1 MSLISC
7 GELSFVFILPIIAA
21 ILNIH
26 NIEIFQYTQY
36 KDHPI
41 ISCILS
47 NTILSLFFI
56 PFLFRKFICNKKNN
70 SINNYKIN
78 LKVTINHPLI
88 VMIILAIL
96 YELVNLFH
104 IIFSLK
110 YKSSKPYYE
119 NDIIFELCFIHLVYK
134 LFSTKLKYKH
144 HVVSILF
151 ILIFDLIY
159 FAIEVVFYKIYYIF
173 IFILLKQFIVGICL
187 VFTEYLMKDKK
198 YSIFLII
205 FVFGFIGLI
214 IDLIILT
221 IVTYVSCADFLKN
234 EICSVTLVKVNEKS
248 NLSYIENN
256 ILINSEKNDIID
268 LKYYLDNGKHFY
280 DSFTL
285 ALETEGPR
293 ILILTLIFS
302 LFSAFS
308 IFLNFLIVKQS
319 YPSLTF
325 LGSIIISYYLKI
337 REFFYDERGETYI
350 IVIQIILI
358 ILICFW
364 FLIYYELIELNFCGI
379 SDYTKNNRLKR
390 NKLDERRSKNWMNND
405 ILADADI
412 TVDKSAINVRK

>member
-78 LKVTINHPLI
+78 LKVTINHSLI

-110 YKSSKPYYE
+110 YKFSKPYYE

-151 ILIFDLIY
+151 ILIFALIY
-159 FAIEVVFYKIYYIF
+159 FAIEVVFYKNYYIF

-221 IVTYVSCADFLKN
+221 IVTYVSCANFLKN
-234 EICSVTLVKVNEKS
+234 EICSVTLVKANEKS

-325 LGSIIISYYLKI
+325 LGNIIISYYLKI

-358 ILICFW
+358 TLICFW

-390 NKLDERRSKNWMNND
+390 NKLDERRSKNWINND

>member
-173 IFILLKQFIVGICL
+173 IFIILKQFIVGICL

-325 LGSIIISYYLKI
+325 LGNIIISYYLKI

-350 IVIQIILI
+350 IVTQIILI
-358 ILICFW
+358 TLICFW

>member
-151 ILIFDLIY
+151 ILIFALIY

-173 IFILLKQFIVGICL
+173 IFILLKQFIVSICI

-248 NLSYIENN
+248 NLSYFENN

-358 ILICFW
+358 TLICFW

-390 NKLDERRSKNWMNND
+390 NKLDERRSKNWINND

>member
-151 ILIFDLIY
+151 ILIFALIY
-159 FAIEVVFYKIYYIF
+159 FAIEVVFYKNYYIF

-325 LGSIIISYYLKI
+325 LGNIIISYYLKI

-358 ILICFW
+358 TLICFW

>member
-173 IFILLKQFIVGICL
+173 IFIILKQFIVGICL

-248 NLSYIENN
+248 NMSYIENN

-325 LGSIIISYYLKI
+325 LGNIIISYYLKI

-358 ILICFW
+358 TLICFW

-390 NKLDERRSKNWMNND
+390 NKLDERRSKNWINND

>member
-78 LKVTINHPLI
+78 LKVTINHSLI

-104 IIFSLK
+104 MIFSLK

-119 NDIIFELCFIHLVYK
+119 NDLIFELCFIHLVYK

-151 ILIFDLIY
+151 ILIFALIY

-234 EICSVTLVKVNEKS
+234 EICTVTLVKANEKS
-248 NLSYIENN
+248 NLSYFENN

-325 LGSIIISYYLKI
+325 LGNIIISYYLKI

-358 ILICFW
+358 TLICFW

>member
-151 ILIFDLIY
+151 ILIFALIY
-159 FAIEVVFYKIYYIF
+159 FAIEVVFYKNYYIF

-248 NLSYIENN
+248 NMSYIENN

-325 LGSIIISYYLKI
+325 LGNIIISYYLKI

-358 ILICFW
+358 TLICFW

>member
-56 PFLFRKFICNKKNN
+56 PFLFSKFICNKKNN

-88 VMIILAIL
+88 VMIILAIM

-151 ILIFDLIY
+151 ILIFALIY
-159 FAIEVVFYKIYYIF
+159 FAIEVVFYKNYYIF

-221 IVTYVSCADFLKN
+221 IVTYVSCADF
-234 EICSVTLVKVNEKS
+234 
-248 NLSYIENN
+248 
-256 ILINSEKNDIID
+256 
-268 LKYYLDNGKHFY
+268 
-280 DSFTL
+280 
-285 ALETEGPR
+285 
-293 ILILTLIFS
+293 
-302 LFSAFS
+302 
-308 IFLNFLIVKQS
+308 
-319 YPSLTF
+319 
-325 LGSIIISYYLKI
+325 
-337 REFFYDERGETYI
+337 
-350 IVIQIILI
+350 
-358 ILICFW
+358 
-364 FLIYYELIELNFCGI
+364 
-379 SDYTKNNRLKR
+379 
-390 NKLDERRSKNWMNND
+390 
-405 ILADADI
+405 
-412 TVDKSAINVRK
+412 

>member
-1 MSLISC
+1 
-7 GELSFVFILPIIAA
+7 
-21 ILNIH
+21 
-26 NIEIFQYTQY
+26 
-36 KDHPI
+36 
-41 ISCILS
+41 
-47 NTILSLFFI
+47 
-56 PFLFRKFICNKKNN
+56 
-70 SINNYKIN
+70 
-78 LKVTINHPLI
+78 
-88 VMIILAIL
+88 
-96 YELVNLFH
+96 
-104 IIFSLK
+104 
-110 YKSSKPYYE
+110 
-119 NDIIFELCFIHLVYK
+119 
-134 LFSTKLKYKH
+134 
-144 HVVSILF
+144 
-151 ILIFDLIY
+151 
-159 FAIEVVFYKIYYIF
+159 
-173 IFILLKQFIVGICL
+173 
-187 VFTEYLMKDKK
+187 MKDKK

-234 EICSVTLVKVNEKS
+234 EICSVTLVKANEKS
-248 NLSYIENN
+248 NLSYFENN

-325 LGSIIISYYLKI
+325 LGNIIISYYLKI

-358 ILICFW
+358 TLICFW

-390 NKLDERRSKNWMNND
+390 NKLDERRSKNWINND

>member
-119 NDIIFELCFIHLVYK
+119 NDIIFELCFIHFVYK

-248 NLSYIENN
+248 NMSYIENN

-325 LGSIIISYYLKI
+325 LGNIIISYYLKI

-358 ILICFW
+358 TLICFW

>member
-1 MSLISC
+1 M
-7 GELSFVFILPIIAA
+7 PIIAA

-56 PFLFRKFICNKKNN
+56 PFLFSKFICNKKNN

-144 HVVSILF
+144 HVVSVLF
-151 ILIFDLIY
+151 ILIFALIY
-159 FAIEVVFYKIYYIF
+159 FAIEVVFYKNYYIF
-173 IFILLKQFIVGICL
+173 IFIILKQFIVGICI
-187 VFTEYLMKDKK
+187 VFIEYLMKDKK

-234 EICSVTLVKVNEKS
+234 EICTVTLVKANEKS
-248 NLSYIENN
+248 NLSYFENN

-325 LGSIIISYYLKI
+325 LGNIIISYYLKI

-358 ILICFW
+358 TLICFW

-390 NKLDERRSKNWMNND
+390 NKLDERRSKNWINND

>member
-119 NDIIFELCFIHLVYK
+119 NDLIFELCFIHLVYK

-151 ILIFDLIY
+151 ILIFALIY
-159 FAIEVVFYKIYYIF
+159 FAIEVVFYKNYYIF

-187 VFTEYLMKDKK
+187 VFIEYLMKDKK

-248 NLSYIENN
+248 NMSYIENN

-325 LGSIIISYYLKI
+325 LGNIIISYYLKI

-358 ILICFW
+358 TLICFW

>member
-173 IFILLKQFIVGICL
+173 IFIILKQFIVGICL

-325 LGSIIISYYLKI
+325 LGNIIISYYLKI

-358 ILICFW
+358 TLICFW

>member
-7 GELSFVFILPIIAA
+7 GELSFVFILPIIAV

-151 ILIFDLIY
+151 ILIFALIY
-159 FAIEVVFYKIYYIF
+159 FAIEVVFYKNYYIF

-187 VFTEYLMKDKK
+187 VFIEYLMKDKK

-234 EICSVTLVKVNEKS
+234 EICTVTLVKANEKS
-248 NLSYIENN
+248 NLSYFENN

-325 LGSIIISYYLKI
+325 LGNIIISYYLKI

-358 ILICFW
+358 TLICFW

>member
-234 EICSVTLVKVNEKS
+234 EICTVTLVKANEKS
-248 NLSYIENN
+248 NLSYFENN

-325 LGSIIISYYLKI
+325 LGNIIISYYLKI

-358 ILICFW
+358 TLICFW

>member
-7 GELSFVFILPIIAA
+7 GELSFVFILPITAA

-159 FAIEVVFYKIYYIF
+159 FAIEVVFYKNYYIF

-325 LGSIIISYYLKI
+325 LGNIIISYYLKI

-358 ILICFW
+358 TLICFW

>member
-70 SINNYKIN
+70 SINDYKIN

-144 HVVSILF
+144 HVVSVLF
-151 ILIFDLIY
+151 ILIFALIY
-159 FAIEVVFYKIYYIF
+159 FAIEVVFYKNYYIF

-248 NLSYIENN
+248 NMSYIENN

-325 LGSIIISYYLKI
+325 LGNIIISYYLKI

-358 ILICFW
+358 TLICFW

>member
-173 IFILLKQFIVGICL
+173 IFIILKQFIVGICL

-234 EICSVTLVKVNEKS
+234 EICTVTLVKANEKS
-248 NLSYIENN
+248 NLSYFENN

-325 LGSIIISYYLKI
+325 LGNIIISYYLKI

-358 ILICFW
+358 TLICFW

-390 NKLDERRSKNWMNND
+390 NKLDERRSKNWINND

>member
-119 NDIIFELCFIHLVYK
+119 NDLIFELCFIHLIYK

-144 HVVSILF
+144 HVVSVLF
-151 ILIFDLIY
+151 ILIFALIY
-159 FAIEVVFYKIYYIF
+159 FAIEVVFYKNYYIF

-248 NLSYIENN
+248 NMSYIENN

-325 LGSIIISYYLKI
+325 LGNIIISYYLKI

-358 ILICFW
+358 TLICFW

>member
-56 PFLFRKFICNKKNN
+56 PFLFSKFICNKKNN

-234 EICSVTLVKVNEKS
+234 EICSVTLVKANEKS
-248 NLSYIENN
+248 NLSYFENN

-325 LGSIIISYYLKI
+325 LGNIIISYYLKI

-358 ILICFW
+358 TLICFW

-390 NKLDERRSKNWMNND
+390 NKLDERRSKNWINND

>member
-78 LKVTINHPLI
+78 LKVTINHSLI

-110 YKSSKPYYE
+110 YKFSKPYYE

-151 ILIFDLIY
+151 ILIFALIY
-159 FAIEVVFYKIYYIF
+159 FAIEVVFYKNYYSF

-221 IVTYVSCADFLKN
+221 IVTYVSCANFLKN

-325 LGSIIISYYLKI
+325 LGNIIISYYLKI

-350 IVIQIILI
+350 IVIQIIWI
-358 ILICFW
+358 TLICFW

-390 NKLDERRSKNWMNND
+390 NKLDERRSKNWINND

>member
-151 ILIFDLIY
+151 ILIFALIY
-159 FAIEVVFYKIYYIF
+159 FAIEVVFYKNYYIF

-187 VFTEYLMKDKK
+187 VFIEYLMKDKK

-234 EICSVTLVKVNEKS
+234 EICSVTLVKANEKS
-248 NLSYIENN
+248 NLSYFENN

-325 LGSIIISYYLKI
+325 LGNIIISYYLKI

-358 ILICFW
+358 TLICFW

>member
-173 IFILLKQFIVGICL
+173 IFIILKQFIVGICL

-358 ILICFW
+358 TLICFW
-364 FLIYYELIELNFCGI
+364 FLIYYELIELNLCGI

-390 NKLDERRSKNWMNND
+390 NKLDERRSKNWINND

>member
-187 VFTEYLMKDKK
+187 VFIEYLMKDKK
-198 YSIFLII
+198 YSIFFII

-234 EICSVTLVKVNEKS
+234 EICTVTLVKANEKS
-248 NLSYIENN
+248 NLSYFENN

-325 LGSIIISYYLKI
+325 LGNIIISYYLKI

-358 ILICFW
+358 TLICFW

>member
-1 MSLISC
+1 M
-7 GELSFVFILPIIAA
+7 PIIAA

-151 ILIFDLIY
+151 ILIFALIY
-159 FAIEVVFYKIYYIF
+159 FAIEVVFYKNYYIF

-234 EICSVTLVKVNEKS
+234 EICSVTLVKANEKS
-248 NLSYIENN
+248 NLSYFENN

-358 ILICFW
+358 TLICFW

>member
-144 HVVSILF
+144 HVVSVLF
-151 ILIFDLIY
+151 ILIFALIY
-159 FAIEVVFYKIYYIF
+159 FAIEVVFYKNYYIF

-234 EICSVTLVKVNEKS
+234 EICSVTLVKANEKS
-248 NLSYIENN
+248 NLSYFENN

-358 ILICFW
+358 TLICFW

>member
-1 MSLISC
+1 M
-7 GELSFVFILPIIAA
+7 PIIAA

-151 ILIFDLIY
+151 ILIFALIY
-159 FAIEVVFYKIYYIF
+159 FAIEVVFYKNYYIF

-234 EICSVTLVKVNEKS
+234 EICSVTLVKANEKS
-248 NLSYIENN
+248 NLSYFENN

-308 IFLNFLIVKQS
+308 NFLNFLIVKQS

-325 LGSIIISYYLKI
+325 LGNIIISYYLKI

-358 ILICFW
+358 TLICFW
-364 FLIYYELIELNFCGI
+364 FLIYYELIELNLCGI
-379 SDYTKNNRLKR
+379 SDYTKKNMLKR

>member
-88 VMIILAIL
+88 AMIILAIL

-151 ILIFDLIY
+151 ILIFALIY
-159 FAIEVVFYKIYYIF
+159 FAIEVVFYKNYYIF

-248 NLSYIENN
+248 NMSYIENN

-325 LGSIIISYYLKI
+325 LGNIIISYYLKI

-358 ILICFW
+358 TLICFW